1 MYEYLNLQILDK
13 EKLKKAIRDFK
24 PDLIM
29 NMAAILSAS
38 GERNPELCYK
48 INVDGFKNVCD

>member
-1 MYEYLNLQILDK
+1 
-13 EKLKKAIRDFK
+13 
-24 PDLIM
+24 M

-38 GERNPELCYK
+38 GEKNPELCYK